1 MKDYLLKNHDEILAL
16 FADHIRLVLLTLLFS
31 LIIAAPLSVAIFR
44 RKNLSAIITRVFGAI
59 YSIPSLALFALLIP
73 LLGIGNLNAIFVLV
87 LYNQFLLLRNFTI
100 GLRASPPKLIEAAR
114 GLGMTHPMILLRVR
128 LPIAAPMIISG
139 IQLSLIS
146 TIGIATIATV
156 IGAHGLGDILF
167 QGLRSHNANKLIVG
181 MVLAAGL
188 AIATNIIFSLI
199 LRRYKHDI

>member
-1 MKDYLLKNHDEILAL
+1 VKEYLQKNYDDILIL
-16 FADHIRLVLLTLLFS
+16 FGDHIRLVLLTLLFS
-31 LIIAAPLSVAIFR
+31 LLIAAPLSVLIFQ
-44 RKNLSAIITRVFGAI
+44 RKSLSGILTRLFGAI

-73 LLGIGNLNAIFVLV
+73 VLGIGSLNAIFVLV
-87 LYNQFLLLRNFTI
+87 LYNQFLLLRNFTV

-114 GLGMTHPMILLRVR
+114 GLGMTHPMILLKVR

-167 QGLRSHNANKLIVG
+167 QGLRTHNANKLIVG

-188 AIATNIIFSLI
+188 AIITNIIFTVV
-199 LRRYKHDI
+199 LRRYKDR